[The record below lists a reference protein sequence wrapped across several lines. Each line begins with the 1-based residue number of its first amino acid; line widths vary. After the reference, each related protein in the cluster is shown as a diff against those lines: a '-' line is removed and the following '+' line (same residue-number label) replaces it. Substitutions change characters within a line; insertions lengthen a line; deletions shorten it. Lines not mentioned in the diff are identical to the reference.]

1 MDIKAL
7 LGLSKPHFIPPLHRS
22 FTPAVKFNHHFCDFT
37 NNSGREVPLVIGL
50 ERGDQS
56 LSVYRTQ
63 CLDEGSESAA
73 LNLPF
78 AERLVKMLLWQRGGW
93 RVMVGGPP
101 SVGEH
106 IRRVY
111 SRGGPRTFDV
121 DFMANVYE
129 HPFTVEITEAD
140 KVPAPNEGSVRL
152 GGHLE
157 GCRIGFDLGAS
168 DRKVAAVKDG
178 EAVYTEE
185 VVWDP
190 RNATDPCY
198 HFDQI
203 NTALKTAAQH
213 LPRVDAVG
221 GSAAGVYIN
230 SRPRVGSLYRGVPKP
245 LFDTKIRNLFVDLQ
259 KAWGG
264 IPFAVVNDGEVT
276 ALAGA
281 MSLDDAAVLGMA
293 LGSSEAGGYVTP
305 TGALTTWLNELAFCP
320 VDLDP
325 HAPVDEWSGDQGVGA
340 NYFSQQ
346 AVFRLA
352 AVAGITLDAKLGL
365 AEKLKSVQELLS
377 RGDERA
383 RLIFET
389 IGCYVGYGVAHYAD
403 FYELRH
409 VLILGRVTSGEG
421 GNIIL
426 ARAQEVLQK
435 EFPQLATKVALHLPD
450 ESTRRVGQ
458 AVAAASLPLN
468 DGKRKI

>member
-1 MDIKAL
+1 MDTDQHFEIA
-7 LGLSKPHFIPPLHRS
+7 KPKYIPYLHRS
-22 FTPAVKFNHHFCDFT
+22 FTPAVLFNHHFCDFI
-37 NNSGREVPLVIGL
+37 NNSGHGTPLVIGL

-56 LSVYRTQ
+56 FTVFQTQ
-63 CLDEGSESAA
+63 CLDGGSEFAD

-93 RVMVGGPP
+93 RIIVGGPP
-101 SVGEH
+101 TVGEH

-111 SRGGPRTFDV
+111 SREGARAFDV
-121 DFMANVYE
+121 DLMANIYE
-129 HPFTVEITEAD
+129 RPFTVEITEAD
-140 KVPAPNEGSVRL
+140 KVPAPNEGAMRL

-178 EAVYTEE
+178 EPVYTEE

-190 RNATDPCY
+190 RNAADPRY
-198 HFDQI
+198 HFNQI
-203 NTALKTAAQH
+203 NTALKAAAQH
-213 LPRVDAVG
+213 LPRVEAVG

-230 SRPRVGSLYRGVPKP
+230 NRPRVGSLYRGVPKP
-245 LFDTKIRNLFVDLQ
+245 LFDTQIRNLFVDLQ
-259 KAWGG
+259 RAWGG

-305 TGALTTWLNELAFCP
+305 TGELTTWLNELAFCP
-320 VDLDP
+320 VDMDP
-325 HAPVDEWSGDQGVGA
+325 QAPVDEWSGDRGVGA

-352 AVAGITLDAKLGL
+352 PVAGLTLDPALGP
-365 AEKLKSVQELLS
+365 AEKLKSVQELLHC
-377 RGDERA
+377 GDERA
-383 RLIFET
+383 RLIFDT

-403 FYELRH
+403 FYDLRH

-435 EFPQLATKVALHLPD
+435 EFPVLAAKIALHLPD

-458 AVAAASLPLN
+458 AVAAASLPIIN
-468 DGKRKI
+468 HS

>member
-1 MDIKAL
+1 
-7 LGLSKPHFIPPLHRS
+7 
-22 FTPAVKFNHHFCDFT
+22 
-37 NNSGREVPLVIGL
+37 
-50 ERGDQS
+50 
-56 LSVYRTQ
+56 
-63 CLDEGSESAA
+63 
-73 LNLPF
+73 
-78 AERLVKMLLWQRGGW
+78 
-93 RVMVGGPP
+93 
-101 SVGEH
+101 
-106 IRRVY
+106 
-111 SRGGPRTFDV
+111 
-121 DFMANVYE
+121 MANVYE
-129 HPFTVEITEAD
+129 HPFTVDITDAD

-190 RNATDPCY
+190 RNAADPRY
-198 HFDQI
+198 HFEQI

-230 SRPRVGSLYRGVPKP
+230 NRPRVGSLYRGVPKP
-245 LFDTKIRNLFVDLQ
+245 LFDTQIRNLFVDLQ

-281 MSLDDAAVLGMA
+281 LSLDDVAVLGMA

-305 TGALTTWLNELAFCP
+305 TGELTTWLNELAFCP
-320 VDLDP
+320 VDFDP
-325 HAPVDEWSGDQGVGA
+325 QAPVDEWSGDQGVGA

-352 AVAGITLDAKLGL
+352 TVAGITLDAKLGL
-365 AEKLKSVQELLS
+365 AEKLKSVQELLN

-421 GNIIL
+421 GNIIM

-435 EFPQLATKVALHLPD
+435 EFPQLAAKVALHLPD

-458 AVAAASLPLN
+458 AVAAASLPLR
-468 DGKRKI
+468 DEAGRI